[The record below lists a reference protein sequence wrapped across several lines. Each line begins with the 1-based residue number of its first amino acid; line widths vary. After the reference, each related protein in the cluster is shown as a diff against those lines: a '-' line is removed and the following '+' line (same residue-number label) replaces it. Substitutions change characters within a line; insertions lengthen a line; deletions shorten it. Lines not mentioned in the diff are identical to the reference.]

1 MVMDTSVKDDA
12 AIVSNI
18 IFINKQYHYKFK
30 NVKGYLKLYF
40 NKNKK

>member
-1 MVMDTSVKDDA
+1 MVMNAVVKDDA

-18 IFINKQYHYKFK
+18 IFINKQYHYKLK
-30 NVKGYLKLYF
+30 NLKGCLKLYF